1 MQGQIKRKQDLKF
14 ITLTCRL
21 IRAWIFQK
29 IKKPFFFQICLFQL
43 IKANLLFL
51 IFAWSENFREKI
63 ADSSRYSILLILF
76 LLFRFDAACIKLM
89 LICIKL
95 LHASST
101 LPDTLFHMLKNVPT

>member
-29 IKKPFFFQICLFQL
+29 IKKPFFLFQL
-43 IKANLLFL
+43 IKANLSFL
-51 IFAWSENFREKI
+51 IFAWSENFRQKI

-76 LLFRFDAACIKLM
+76 LLFRFDAACIKVM

-101 LPDTLFHMLKNVPT
+101 LPATLFHMLKNVPT